1 MRLRAVTIAMILGL
15 LTVGVSGA
23 WALSSQLSKNK
34 KPHPNHQ
41 SAVQKQYGVRPGK
54 GCGDKNH
61 VHTGPPGNP
70 NNRACPKAVTERL
83 AKRGSKVTVTGAVV
97 LPQGVSQS
105 ACQSPGKVRVLAKAR
120 RKGIAKRTTRL
131 RGNCTFKATL
141 RVKKSKVRKAHSKR
155 VTITS
160 RFLGNSSLRGKSSR
174 ALSLRI
180 R

>member
-15 LTVGVSGA
+15 LTIGASGA
-23 WALSSQLSKNK
+23 WALSSQLNK
-34 KPHPNHQ
+34 HKPHGPHNQ
-41 SAVQKQYGVRPGK
+41 SAAQKQYGVRPGK

-70 NNRACPKAVTERL
+70 SNRACPKSVTERL
-83 AKRGSKVTVTGAVV
+83 ARRGSTVTVSGQVV

-105 ACQSPGKVRVLAKAR
+105 ACQNPGTVRVLARAR
-120 RKGIAKRTTRL
+120 GKGVAKRTTRL
-131 RGNCTFKATL
+131 RSNCTFKAKL
-141 RVKKSKVRKAHSKR
+141 RVRKSKLRKAHTKR

-160 RFLGNSSLRGKSSR
+160 QFLGNASLRAKSSR
-174 ALSLRI
+174 ARSLRV